1 MKYEED
7 DEEEGNLEAVVEEN
21 LGGNSMTANTIP
33 LAKRRKRGRQF
44 AAQYPLTANY
54 EFMELRRKKLQLECA
69 KLELEIEKI
78 PLECA
83 KLELEIQTM
92 QRALLPKESEDS
104 LQA

>member
-7 DEEEGNLEAVVEEN
+7 DEEDANLEAVVEEN
-21 LGGNSMTANTIP
+21 LGNNSTANTIP

>member
-7 DEEEGNLEAVVEEN
+7 DEEEANLEAVVEEN
-21 LGGNSMTANTIP
+21 LGNTTANTIP

-92 QRALLPKESEDS
+92 QRALLPKDSEES